1 MDTQEGCNLG
11 GFTCLD
17 IKMEIRK
24 LCLAREE
31 SALDTTSTEL
41 SNPPHV
47 LPTRRSF
54 EASCPHIPD
63 TTSGARKRGSEFS
76 ADLFCCRC
84 DHLNIRHSY
93 RDQLAQQGCDK
104 GFIWYL
110 VAVLLCVLTWS
121 CWACSNAEPGRFC
134 STTSQQVDFTSY
146 CLRSF
151 TSINKTCTCWKT
163 LD

>member
-1 MDTQEGCNLG
+1 
-11 GFTCLD
+11 
-17 IKMEIRK
+17 MEITK

-31 SALDTTSTEL
+31 STLDITHTEL

-63 TTSGARKRGSEFS
+63 TAFGARKRGSEFS
-76 ADLFCCRC
+76 ADHFCCSC
-84 DHLNIRHSY
+84 EHLNIRHSY
-93 RDQLAQQGCDK
+93 RDQLAQRRCDK

-110 VAVLLCVLTWS
+110 VAALLCVLTWS
-121 CWACSNAEPGRFC
+121 CWACGDAEPGEFR
-134 STTSQQVDFTSY
+134 STTSQWVDFTSY
-146 CLRSF
+146 CLCSF
-151 TSINKTCTCWKT
+151 TSISKTCTCWKT